1 MPRESQPAPAKT
13 EVALRNRLR
22 LQMLDL
28 AWTSH
33 ASQDPFVESNE
44 AGYRQETWK
53 GNMKYEGYIFY
64 ESEVFFYG
72 NTFFFVLKDI

>member
-1 MPRESQPAPAKT
+1 
-13 EVALRNRLR
+13 
-22 LQMLDL
+22 MLDL

-72 NTFFFVLKDI
+72 NTFFFCP